1 MTPCHILNNKNMITL
16 ENGTQVSIS
25 RLLTQVNRGELTLK
39 QFKQILKG

>member
-16 ENGTQVSIS
+16 KNGTQVSIS